1 VKLFGVKFGHAGS
14 SGSTAAPINVQ
25 SPFLKLTQFLW
36 IGNPDCFECDIT
48 KTTCYVVSQLSIS
61 LRAFPMD
68 SLTLVPGLTAI

>member
-36 IGNPDCFECDIT
+36 IGNPDCFECDIIRHL
-48 KTTCYVVSQLSIS
+48 YVVSQFSIL